1 MRLVGKVVLLLS
13 VLSIPAPAAER
24 INHAGRILGPMPV
37 VTNAISFNTPEADA
51 VMAGLQVFPR
61 DNAWNED
68 ISRRPFLTNS
78 DAMIAQIFSELNAVG
93 TNSPKLRAFKEMNF
107 IFVPNNQPLIPIQFV
122 TYPGE
127 SDPSPYPIPTNLPVQ
142 FQSHILG
149 RLCSNGERPPL
160 AGIALQDLLPHHR
173 LCSRP
178 QLRPL
183 LRAQTLGQVQSDTF
197 GNGGD
202 RHSIII
208 QPGTGFIWEAWETLL
223 QTSPTNHWQAANGA
237 RFNITNNTLRPADWT
252 SADAAGLSMLAGLV
266 RYDEC
271 QRGEV
276 EHALRMIVKHT
287 RREYIYPATHYASS
301 PSTTNANVP
310 AMGQRLRLKSSF
322 TAPANWTKEE
332 KAIVAALK
340 KYGGLIADNSSS
352 FFSISVV
359 PDQRWASGE
368 FSHITG
374 LSVTNF
380 EVIQTTGPAE
390 GPRSPGAP
398 VADAGP
404 DQTVPR
410 GTPVNLAAVVRYT
423 NAAPLSLLWTLYSGP
438 GNVLFGNAHQTNATA
453 TFTNTGQF
461 ILMFSAEDGIHTP
474 AYDAVI
480 LTVTD
485 AIQLNIQCNGG
496 NAILRWTGGTPPF
509 ELQSSPL
516 LPATY
521 WTTSGSFTTNT
532 ATFAMTAT
540 QMFFR
545 VRGQ

>member
-1 MRLVGKVVLLLS
+1 MQIFFLERVFAMRFCGQFFFLLAAL
-13 VLSIPAPAAER
+13 IFPARAAER

-37 VTNAISFNTPEADA
+37 VTNAILFNTPEADA

-68 ISRRPFLTNS
+68 ISRRPLLANS
-78 DAMIAQIFSELNAVG
+78 DGMIAQIFSELNAVG

-107 IFVPNNQPLIPIQFV
+107 IFVPNNQPLLPIQFV

-127 SDPSPYPIPTNLPVQ
+127 SDPSPYPIATNLPIEGWP
-142 FQSHILG
+142 SETG
-149 RLCSNGERPPL
+149 
-160 AGIALQDLLPHHR
+160 
-173 LCSRP
+173 
-178 QLRPL
+178 
-183 LRAQTLGQVQSDTF
+183 AQTLTQVQCDTF

-202 RHSIII
+202 RHSILI
-208 QPGTGFIWEAWETLL
+208 QPGTGYIWETWETLL

-237 RFNITNNTLRPADWT
+237 RFNITNNTLRPAGWT
-252 SADAAGLSMLAGLV
+252 SADAAGLSMLGGLV

-271 QRGEV
+271 ERGEI

-301 PSTTNANVP
+301 PSTTNANIP
-310 AMGQRLRLKSSF
+310 AMGQRLRLKAGF

-359 PDQRWASGE
+359 PDQRWPSGA
-368 FSHITG
+368 FDHITG

-380 EVIQTTGPAE
+380 EVIQTTGPTE

-398 VADAGP
+398 VTDAGP

-410 GTPVNLAAVVRYT
+410 GTPVNLAGVVHYT
-423 NAAPLSLLWTLYSGP
+423 NAAPLTLLWKLYSGP
-438 GNVLFGNAHQTNATA
+438 GNVTFGNTSQTNTTA

-461 ILMFSAEDGIHTP
+461 ILMLSADDGIHTP
-474 AYDAVI
+474 AYDAVSI
-480 LTVTD
+480 TVTD
-485 AIQLNIQCNGG
+485 VIQLNIQRNSG
-496 NAILRWTGGTPPF
+496 NAILRWIGGTPPF
-509 ELQSSPL
+509 ELLSSPA
-516 LPATY
+516 LPAIY
-521 WTTSGSFTTNT
+521 WTPSGLFTTNI
-532 ATFAMTAT
+532 ATLSMTAT